1 LTEQPNPAAGPP
13 NPARSI
19 VGLVV
24 GSSSLILAILIYMGW
39 AFDSAFY
46 NHFHLDPL
54 QLGFGSQ
61 EYVLRS
67 LSLFSP
73 HIVIVAVA
81 LILIVSARTGGEL
94 RAGVKAIADG
104 PVRRA
109 RQWLLSAS
117 PPADRGDDGHPSTVS
132 ADPTT
137 RDRQAERPVSQPR
150 PTKTVLVSAGAVLT
164 VTAVA
169 LYWSAMHV
177 RISTFLVLFL
187 LGLGPLLLTWPTRA
201 DRLGRGPYALAIV
214 IAAICA
220 LWGTSVYA
228 EQLGNRAAENLV
240 RNLPTR
246 TRVVIYSTQRLALS
260 GPGLSVQP
268 LPPGSPYHYRYTGL
282 RLLLMQ
288 SGTYYLLPQ
297 DWSSQLDFTYIIN
310 ENDQMNIE
318 LY

>member
-1 LTEQPNPAAGPP
+1 
-13 NPARSI
+13 
-19 VGLVV
+19 
-24 GSSSLILAILIYMGW
+24 M
-39 AFDSAFY
+39 
-46 NHFHLDPL
+46 
-54 QLGFGSQ
+54 
-61 EYVLRS
+61 
-67 LSLFSP
+67 
-73 HIVIVAVA
+73 
-81 LILIVSARTGGEL
+81 
-94 RAGVKAIADG
+94 
-104 PVRRA
+104 
-109 RQWLLSAS
+109 
-117 PPADRGDDGHPSTVS
+117 
-132 ADPTT
+132 
-137 RDRQAERPVSQPR
+137 
-150 PTKTVLVSAGAVLT
+150 
-164 VTAVA
+164 
-169 LYWSAMHV
+169 
-177 RISTFLVLFL
+177 
-187 LGLGPLLLTWPTRA
+187 TWPTRA

-240 RNLPTR
+240 RNLSTR

-297 DWSSQLDFTYIIN
+297 NWSPQLDFTYIIN

>member
-1 LTEQPNPAAGPP
+1 MTEQPNHAAGAP

-46 NHFHLDPL
+46 SHFHLDPL

-73 HIVIVAVA
+73 RIVIVVVA

-94 RAGVKAIADG
+94 RAGVKAIAYR

-109 RQWLLSAS
+109 REWLLSAS
-117 PPADRGDDGHPSTVS
+117 PPVGRGDDGHPSAVS

-137 RDRQAERPVSQPR
+137 RNRQAERPVDQPR

-164 VTAVA
+164 VIAVA
-169 LYWSAMHV
+169 LYWGAFYI
-177 RISTFLVLFL
+177 RINTFLVLCL
-187 LGLGPLLLTWPTRA
+187 LG
-201 DRLGRGPYALAIV
+201 
-214 IAAICA
+214 C
-220 LWGTSVYA
+220 
-228 EQLGNRAAENLV
+228 RAAPIDLAD
-240 RNLPTR
+240 TR
-246 TRVVIYSTQRLALS
+246 
-260 GPGLSVQP
+260 
-268 LPPGSPYHYRYTGL
+268 
-282 RLLLMQ
+282 
-288 SGTYYLLPQ
+288 
-297 DWSSQLDFTYIIN
+297 
-310 ENDQMNIE
+310 
-318 LY
+318 